1 MFCPYCGVDHDEATS
16 FSSEHVVP
24 YAMGGTNEFTIPVC
38 EASNNEFGGQI
49 DRPLTEFFP
58 VRSERFFLGLKGT
71 DGTPPTLDLGG
82 TTYLQGREVALKNL
96 IGPDGKDMRL
106 TGRVIER
113 TSTADGEHWNLSGSP
128 EAIRKALAGK
138 IQDQAAKGKWVKN
151 DKGELITLE
160 NLDEILAGG
169 MEEIQNPCVLRKIDF
184 NYLWTWRFFAKLAL
198 AVGHYQFGE
207 EFSRSERADQLRKVM
222 RARIPEEAALAGA
235 AIFPETHSMPPQF
248 AHFKTRGTHTI
259 VITHGHPRLLMVSLF
274 GWLDACIALD
284 DVRASD
290 GMIPGEM
297 QIFEIPLPERKLS
310 KYSLYGYIQLRKA
323 RDKASGSS

>member
-1 MFCPYCGVDHDEATS
+1 MFCPYCGVDHDEDTP

-38 EASNNEFGGQI
+38 ETSNNEFGGQI
-49 DRPLTEFFP
+49 DRPLIEFFP
-58 VRSERFFLGLKGT
+58 VRSGRFFLGLKGT

-113 TSTADGEHWNLSGSP
+113 TSTTDGEHWNLSDSP

-184 NYLWTWRFFAKLAL
+184 DYLWTWRFFAKLVL

-207 EFSRSERADQLRKVM
+207 EFSRSERADQLWEVM
-222 RARIPEEAALAGA
+222 RARALEEAVLAGA
-235 AIFPETHSMPPQF
+235 AISPETHSMPPQF
-248 AHFKTRGTHTI
+248 AHFKTKGTHTI
-259 VITHGHPRLLMVSLF
+259 VITQGHPRLLMVSLF

-284 DVRASD
+284 NVRASD

-297 QIFEIPLPERKLS
+297 QIFEISLPERKLS
-310 KYSLYGYIQLRKA
+310 KYSLYEYIQIRKA
-323 RDKASGSS
+323 RDNASGSS